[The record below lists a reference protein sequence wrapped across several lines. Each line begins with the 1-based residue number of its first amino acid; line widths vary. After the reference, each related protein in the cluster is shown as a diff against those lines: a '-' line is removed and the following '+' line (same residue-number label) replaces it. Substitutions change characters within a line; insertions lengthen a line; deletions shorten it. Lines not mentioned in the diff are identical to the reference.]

1 MIFIP
6 VTQRS
11 NINKLFAFIF
21 RDGLKISSPTLP
33 FRYLCL
39 SDLQAF
45 AAV

>member
-6 VTQRS
+6 VTQSS
-11 NINKLFAFIF
+11 NINKLLCFIF
-21 RDGLKISSPTLP
+21 RDGLKISSPTLL

-39 SDLQAF
+39 SDFQAF